1 MARDAQADQVVAA
14 TRIVFEPSL
23 VYLPKP
29 FCATQQVPSSSP
41 NHQILLAPNPNSSSA
56 GSSLELRN
64 WSESFWQPQTPPSDR
79 NDSIPY
85 VRRVAT
91 ISLRLVQNIPSRLNP
106 LPFQNSQVSVF
117 CENSSHGAP
126 WTPASWLS
134 SRAAVHLVCREQ
146 NCEALH
152 FQWIGCIPAAIGAAM
167 APLL

>member
-1 MARDAQADQVVAA
+1 MLHSKSLQVRRIIKSYWPQIPIPHPPVQVWSCAIGPSRSGSHRLRPLTA
-14 TRIVFEPSL
+14 TIVFCMCNEWLQYLCVWCKTFPLASIHYRSKIPRSL
-23 VYLPKP
+23 
-29 FCATQQVPSSSP
+29 F
-41 NHQILLAPNPNSSSA
+41 
-56 GSSLELRN
+56 
-64 WSESFWQPQTPPSDR
+64 
-79 NDSIPY
+79 
-85 VRRVAT
+85 
-91 ISLRLVQNIPSRLNP
+91 
-106 LPFQNSQVSVF
+106 F